1 MTSANV
7 SNMTMQ
13 VAASNASANKTE
25 KSNARNDFLQVMS
38 SNMQGKTTDM
48 EISAANKSTTVDNA
62 ADTAAKVNAKPN
74 EIKTVEKEPMS
85 EEAVTKTRE
94 EVEDFAE
101 KVKDVISEELDV
113 SDEEIVQAME
123 TLGLTFLDLTNTTN
137 LAELV
142 SKLTGS
148 ENNVVLLIDESF
160 TDILSQ
166 VNGLTDAI
174 VKATGFQPEELQ
186 SMTDRLDAM
195 LSMEEQIPADDA
207 LNQELSVAEDAVVS
221 PEMQIPETPATEETE
236 EIATQ
241 TVAVTAEAVQEKP
254 ELAVSQGDTKQAEA
268 VDTNAEE
275 TEVSDKTTEKEV
287 AVDAPQTEKQSA
299 KEEKQSFDFNG
310 SRPDATPEAG
320 HLQPTMGTQIIRY
333 EPVTGEITLQTGEVV
348 DVRDVIDQ
356 IVESARTNITAEN
369 TTIELLLHPEDL
381 GKILVEVT
389 EEHGK
394 VTAKIFTQDET
405 VKQALENQMVQL
417 RDQMNNSGTRVNS
430 IEVEVG
436 THEFEKNLE
445 EGQQDRQQEETNHQQ
460 GDKKS
465 RNINLNNLDE
475 LSGLMTE
482 EEELVA
488 KMMREDGNTVNFTA

>member
-13 VAASNASANKTE
+13 VAASNVSANKTE
-25 KSNARNDFLQVMS
+25 KSNGKNDFLQVMS
-38 SNMQGKTTDM
+38 SNMQGKTTGM
-48 EISAANKSTTVDNA
+48 EISATNKSTTVDNA

-74 EIKTVEKEPMS
+74 EIKTVEEEPIS
-85 EEAVTKTRE
+85 EEVATKTRE

-195 LSMEEQIPADDA
+195 LSMEEQIPADV
-207 LNQELSVAEDAVVS
+207 LNQDISVAEDAVVS

-236 EIATQ
+236 EITTQ
-241 TVAVTAEAVQEKP
+241 TVAVTTEAVQEEP
-254 ELAVSQGDTKQAEA
+254 ELAVSQGNTKQVEA

-275 TEVSDKTTEKEV
+275 TEVSDKTAEKEV

-299 KEEKQSFDFNG
+299 KEEKQSFDFDG
-310 SRPDATPEAG
+310 ARKDATPEAS